1 VTDARTLTNQLWRDL
16 DGPLEL
22 LEQLAIPGPA
32 AVLPSVFDV
41 TSYATAAAA
50 VAGLALAEHA
60 QPDHPPSVSVD
71 TVAASAA
78 FASEARLETVGWER
92 PPVWDPIAGNYRTAD
107 GWIRLHT
114 NYAHHRAA
122 ALRALGLPEGSARK
136 AVERAVGRRAAED
149 LETAVVDEGG
159 AAAALRAR
167 EEWAASEQGRA
178 TVDERPATLIDTG
191 TKVTGW
197 QSRGGPAPL
206 QGLRVLDL
214 TRVIAG
220 PVCTRYLAAYG
231 ADVVRVDPPGFAEV
245 PALVPDTTVG
255 KRCVGL
261 DLRNDDDRTTF
272 ERLLAAADVLVCGYR
287 PAALD
292 RLGYDPDTL
301 RGSNPSL
308 IIGRL
313 DGYGWTGPWAGRR
326 GFDSLVQMSTGIAAA
341 GRTAGQDD
349 GNGPPVP
356 LPVQALDHS
365 VGYLLAAGILR
376 ALTRRLSDGR
386 LTEVRASLVGAANV
400 LLGLP
405 AGTGTPLPETTVQL
419 IDDDTAWGPVR
430 RVPVPTVVHGH
441 PARWRRPAGPVGV
454 GDAAALSWPGT

>member
-1 VTDARTLTNQLWRDL
+1 VSDALTLTSRLWRDL
-16 DGPLEL
+16 DGPPAMLEH
-22 LEQLAIPGPA
+22 LAITGPA

-50 VAGLALAEHA
+50 VAGLALAEYA
-60 QPDHPPSVSVD
+60 QPDRPPSVSVD

-78 FASEARLETVGWER
+78 FASEARLETIGWQR
-92 PPVWDPIAGNYRTAD
+92 PPVWDPIAGDYRTAD
-107 GWIRLHT
+107 GWIKLHT

-122 ALRALGLPEGSARK
+122 ALRALGLPDSSERG
-136 AVERAVGRRAAED
+136 AVEGAVSRWTAED
-149 LETAVVDEGG
+149 LETAVVEEGG
-159 AAAALRAR
+159 AAAALRTQK
-167 EEWAASEQGRA
+167 EWAASAQGVA

-206 QGLRVLDL
+206 HGLRVLDL

-261 DLRNDDDRTTF
+261 DLRDDDDRATF

-287 PAALD
+287 PAALG
-292 RLGYDPDTL
+292 RLGYDPDML
-301 RGSNPSL
+301 RRSKPEL
-308 IIGRL
+308 IVARL
-313 DGYGWTGPWAGRR
+313 DAYGWTGPWAGRR

-341 GRTAGQDD
+341 GRAPGQDD
-349 GNGPPVP
+349 GNAPPVP

-365 VGYLLAAGILR
+365 VGYLLAAGVLR
-376 ALTRRLSDGR
+376 ALTRRLYGGR
-386 LTEVRASLVGAANV
+386 VSEVRASLVGAANV

-405 AGTGTPLPETTVQL
+405 AGAETPQRETTVQL
-419 IDDDTAWGPVR
+419 IDDETTWGPVR
-430 RVPVPTVVHGH
+430 RVPVPTVIHGH
-441 PARWRRPAGPVGV
+441 LARWRRPAGPVGV
-454 GDAAALSWPGT
+454 GDAAGLSWPGL